1 MSKTKHKNDWPSLLS
16 YQKESGLSVEDF
28 CSINRISTSS
38 LYLNKQRSPDISS
51 FVEAKVV
58 RRASEQV
65 TQVTKTTQTITLT
78 TSACELS
85 FPETVTS
92 DFLTNLV
99 KGLS

>member
-1 MSKTKHKNDWPSLLS
+1 MSKTKQKQDWPSLLS

-38 LYLNKQRSPDISS
+38 LYLNKQRSPDRSN

-65 TQVTKTTQTITLT
+65 MQITKTTQTITLT
-78 TSACELS
+78 TSAGELS

>member
-1 MSKTKHKNDWPSLLS
+1 MSKTKEKHDWPSLFA

-28 CSINRISTSS
+28 CSINKISISS
-38 LYLNKQRSPDISS
+38 LYLNKQRSPDKSN

-58 RRASEQV
+58 RRISEQV
-65 TQVTKTTQTITLT
+65 TQVTKTSQTITLI
-78 TSACELS
+78 TSAGELS

-92 DFLTNLV
+92 DFLANLV

>member
-1 MSKTKHKNDWPSLLS
+1 MSKTKEKHDWPSLFA

-28 CSINRISTSS
+28 CSINKISISS
-38 LYLNKQRSPDISS
+38 LYLNKQRSPYKSN

-58 RRASEQV
+58 RRISEQV
-65 TQVTKTTQTITLT
+65 TQVTKTSQTITLI
-78 TSACELS
+78 TSAGELS

-92 DFLTNLV
+92 DFLANLV

>member
-1 MSKTKHKNDWPSLLS
+1 MNKTKEKHDWPSLFA

-28 CSINRISTSS
+28 CSINKISISS
-38 LYLNKQRSPDISS
+38 LYLNKQRSPDKSN

-58 RRASEQV
+58 RRISEQV
-65 TQVTKTTQTITLT
+65 TQVTKTSQTITLI
-78 TSACELS
+78 TSAGELS

-92 DFLTNLV
+92 DFLANLV

>member
-1 MSKTKHKNDWPSLLS
+1 MSKTKQKQDWPSLFA

-28 CSINRISTSS
+28 CSINKISISS
-38 LYLNKQRSPDISS
+38 LYLNKQRNPDRSN

-58 RRASEQV
+58 RLVSEQV
-65 TQVTKTTQTITLT
+65 TQVTKTTQTITLI
-78 TSACELS
+78 TSAGELS